1 MAGLGVKKFN
11 PGDILSAADVNG
23 YFMDQS
29 IGHFDDAAARSTF
42 FGSNPTL
49 LFAGRLTYLRDTESI
64 WIYDGANWTEQTAI
78 IADNSVSA
86 LKLQT
91 DSVET
96 LKIKDGNVT
105 TEKIADSA
113 ITNDKLAPV
122 NNGTFTPISGT
133 TYTIALADFF
143 KTKTFTSS
151 SAVTVTIPSNATLP
165 GFSIG
170 TEIYFLQLGTGQV
183 GFSPASGVTLR
194 SDSSRTKI
202 KTQYSSVSLL
212 KIDTNEWVLTGNLG
226 A

>member
-23 YFMDQS
+23 YFMAQS
-29 IGHFDDAAARSTF
+29 IGHFDDATARSTF
-42 FGSNPTL
+42 FGANPLL

-78 IADNSVSA
+78 IANNSISA

-96 LKIKDGNVT
+96 VKIKDLNVT
-105 TEKIADSA
+105 TAKIADNA
-113 ITNDKLAPV
+113 ITSEKLAPI
-122 NNGTFTPISGT
+122 NNGTFTPVSGT
-133 TYTIALADFF
+133 TYTIALADFL

-151 SAVTVTIPSNATLP
+151 SAVTVTIPANATTA
-165 GFSIG
+165 FSIG

-183 GFSPASGVTLR
+183 SFSSAVGVTLR
-194 SDSSRTKI
+194 SDSGRTKI

>member
-23 YFMDQS
+23 YFMAQS
-29 IGHFDDAAARSTF
+29 IGHFDDATARSAF
-42 FGSNPTL
+42 FGANPTL

-78 IADNSVSA
+78 IADNSISA

-96 LKIKDGNVT
+96 VKIKDLNVT
-105 TEKIADSA
+105 TAKIADSA
-113 ITNDKLAPV
+113 ITSEKLAPI
-122 NNGTFTPISGT
+122 NNGTFTPVSGT

-151 SAVTVTIPSNATLP
+151 SAVIVTIPANATTA
-165 GFSIG
+165 FSIG

-183 GFSPASGVTLR
+183 GFSPAAGVTLR